1 MMRIIPSKSI
11 TSGIL
16 CILAVLLL
24 LAACTSSTANAIRYF
39 PQRTS
44 AEAAVVEWG
53 HSAIISA
60 LDGAVATFGPQTSQ
74 GANFEVETSPV
85 LANPIDGVGSKNISD
100 LKMLELPK
108 LDNADDVLGNMVIMT
123 DSAGLSGV
131 AMARIAKES
140 GAAALMIVNTD
151 QDAGDYI
158 FSLEA
163 ETEEEAQYAQEHID
177 IPVIMVSLQAGNVIT
192 TALLTDDMDAET
204 VNKGG
209 ALPDRVRLYAGGDR
223 PFFEDAI
230 SNGPVVYMIHNMLTG
245 EECDELIQRAE
256 GRYDLVGS
264 DEGRKN
270 NYLENTLLQSLEGE
284 STTKA
289 ADATQNIERVT
300 LWKGGVAGKFYKDI
314 DERKLSSILFHS
326 SKPPSAIRVLICN
339 ACVICCHFIYD
350 TQEFHK

>member
-1 MMRIIPSKSI
+1 MHPNPNHNFATMKMPSSI
-11 TSGIL
+11 ATSVL
-16 CILAVLLL
+16 CILAV
-24 LAACTSSTANAIRYF
+24 ASSPTNAIRYF

-85 LANPIDGVGSKNISD
+85 LASPIDGVGTKDISTLSLLD
-100 LKMLELPK
+100 LPK

-163 ETEEEAQYAQEHID
+163 ETEEEAAYAKEHID

-245 EECDELIQRAE
+245 VECDELVKRAE
-256 GRYDLVGS
+256 GRYDMVGS
-264 DEGRKN
+264 RSGKN
-270 NYLENTLLQSLEGE
+270 NYLENTLLQPLDEK
-284 STTKA
+284 TTVA
-289 ADATQNIERVT
+289 ENNIERVT
-300 LWKGGVAGKFYKDI
+300 LWKGGVAGKFFKDI
-314 DERKLSSILFHS
+314 DERK
-326 SKPPSAIRVLICN
+326 
-339 ACVICCHFIYD
+339 CC
-350 TQEFHK
+350 

>member
-1 MMRIIPSKSI
+1 MHPNPNHNFATMKMPSSI
-11 TSGIL
+11 ATSVL
-16 CILAVLLL
+16 CILAV
-24 LAACTSSTANAIRYF
+24 ASSPTNAIRYF

-85 LANPIDGVGSKNISD
+85 LASPIDGVGTKDIST
-100 LKMLELPK
+100 LSLLELPK
-108 LDNADDVLGNMVIMT
+108 LDNADDVSGNMVIMT

-163 ETEEEAQYAQEHID
+163 ETEEEAAYAKEHID

-223 PFFEDAI
+223 PFFEDVI

-245 EECDELIQRAE
+245 VECDELVKRAE
-256 GRYDLVGS
+256 GRYDMVGS
-264 DEGRKN
+264 GSGKN
-270 NYLENTLLQSLEGE
+270 NYLENTLLQPLDEKTIMAE
-284 STTKA
+284 N
-289 ADATQNIERVT
+289 NIERVT
-300 LWKGGVAGKFYKDI
+300 LWKGGVAGKFFKDI
-314 DERKLSSILFHS
+314 DERK
-326 SKPPSAIRVLICN
+326 
-339 ACVICCHFIYD
+339 CC
-350 TQEFHK
+350 